1 MPFELARQI
10 LQRRCYRPP
19 AVDGHACTV
28 EVTMFDLR
36 PFADVAWIQ
45 EDGTKVFLA
54 EAERP
59 RPLDGHGAGKD
70 WEKVPPTWQGQPPG
84 SDVPPPFVGGDRS
97 ASHRNFTSSG
107 KWPKTVSR
115 AKVSAQD

>member
-19 AVDGHACTV
+19 DVDGHACTV

-84 SDVPPPFVGGDRS
+84 VRRS
-97 ASHRNFTSSG
+97 ASLCRRLAGAQTSG
-107 KWPKTVSR
+107 PLGG
-115 AKVSAQD
+115 